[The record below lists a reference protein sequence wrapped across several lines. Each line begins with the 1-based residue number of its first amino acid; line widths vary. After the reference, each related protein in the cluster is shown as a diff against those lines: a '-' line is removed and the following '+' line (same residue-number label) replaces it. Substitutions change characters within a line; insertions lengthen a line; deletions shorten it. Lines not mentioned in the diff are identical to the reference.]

1 MAQDW
6 SRPVVHWEIRARDAG
21 KMSDFYANMFNWDI
35 GAEGRLRQISPGIG
49 APETITGHI
58 LEDRES
64 SGVTLYIQ
72 VLDLAASLA
81 RAKELGGAVLRE
93 PFQPPGQPTL
103 AWIADP
109 EGNKI
114 TLVQQ

>member
-1 MAQDW
+1 MTEDW

-21 KMSDFYANMFNWDI
+21 KISDFYSKMFNWDI

-49 APETITGHI
+49 APETITGHL
-58 LEDRES
+58 LEDDE

-72 VLDLAASLA
+72 VLDLPASLA
-81 RAKELGGAVLRE
+81 QAKKLGGAVLRE

-103 AWIADP
+103 AWICDP

>member
-1 MAQDW
+1 MTGDW

-21 KMSDFYANMFNWDI
+21 RIAAFYSQVFNWEI
-35 GAEGRLRQISPGIG
+35 GAEGPVRLISPGIG
-49 APETITGHI
+49 APETITGH
-58 LEDRES
+58 LLASDD

-72 VLDLAASLA
+72 VLDLAASI
-81 RAKELGGAVLRE
+81 AKAVELGGAVVRE

-103 AWIADP
+103 AWIRDP